1 MCVSTISRKSC
12 WKKFC
17 TSTQGC
23 HYVVWTP
30 DGTKGFL
37 VERDDSYTELL
48 LNYLYKLIHFVH
60 VCVVSGL
67 SSRSLLTLFTIQN
80 DMDSKSYTC
89 GIFIDLKKAFDA
101 VNHEILLQNCIIME

>member
-60 VCVVSGL
+60 VCVVFWPL
-67 SSRSLLTLFTIQN
+67 IAVFINTIHY
-80 DMDSKSYTC
+80 SK
-89 GIFIDLKKAFDA
+89 
-101 VNHEILLQNCIIME
+101 

>member
-17 TSTQGC
+17 TSNQGR

-30 DGTKGFL
+30 VGTNVFL
-37 VERDDSYTELL
+37 VERDDSYIELF

-60 VCVVSGL
+60 VCV
-67 SSRSLLTLFTIQN
+67 
-80 DMDSKSYTC
+80 
-89 GIFIDLKKAFDA
+89 AFWPLI
-101 VNHEILLQNCIIME
+101 VVIILLCHYLVLIYVHFHISHVIS